1 MSAFNEEIIKEKL
14 KNLSGWNYENNSIR
28 KELTL
33 KDFSEAVAL
42 IVKIGLLAE
51 KMDHHPDLLLHG
63 WNNVRVILSTH
74 SESGV
79 TEKDI
84 NLAHQINKLEK

>member
-1 MSAFNEEIIKEKL
+1 MSVLKDEIIKEKL

-28 KELTL
+28 KEFTL
-33 KDFSEAVAL
+33 KDFSDAVVL
-42 IVKIGLLAE
+42 VVKIGFEAE
-51 KMDHHPDLLLHG
+51 KKDHHPDLLLHG
-63 WNNVRVILSTH
+63 WNKVTVTLSTH
-74 SESGV
+74 SEGGV

>member
-1 MSAFNEEIIKEKL
+1 MSVLKDEIIKEKL

-28 KELTL
+28 KEFTL
-33 KDFSEAVAL
+33 KDFSDAVAL
-42 IVKIGLLAE
+42 IIKIGFEAE
-51 KMDHHPDLLLHG
+51 KKDHHPDLLLHG
-63 WNNVRVILSTH
+63 WNKVTVTLSTH
-74 SESGV
+74 SEGGV

>member
-1 MSAFNEEIIKEKL
+1 MSVLKDEIIKEKL

-28 KELTL
+28 KEFTL
-33 KDFSEAVAL
+33 KDFSDAVAL
-42 IVKIGLLAE
+42 IIKIGFEAE
-51 KMDHHPDLLLHG
+51 KKDHHPDLLLHD
-63 WNNVRVILSTH
+63 WNKVTVTLSTH
-74 SESGV
+74 SEGGV